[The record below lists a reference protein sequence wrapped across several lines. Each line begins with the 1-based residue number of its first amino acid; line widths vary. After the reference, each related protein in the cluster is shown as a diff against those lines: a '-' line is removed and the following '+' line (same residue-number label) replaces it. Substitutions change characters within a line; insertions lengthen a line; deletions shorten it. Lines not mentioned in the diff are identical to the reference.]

1 MSESSIVN
9 NQSNVNKDLD
19 SCPLESDFAQH
30 VSSSNENE
38 VDALNFVVPNK
49 TGEEVKGDEITE
61 LSKAYDDS
69 ETNDDIGLS
78 SSNNFT
84 VNNPHSSCDHFSE
97 TSSQDLPDSGTEMES
112 DTRALVKDYAVS
124 NLSAEDEL
132 LMEINKQLPESE
144 DMSKSQH
151 PNGVS
156 YFNHPAYKTVIQE
169 LAQFKEQVSV
179 LCSEVSR

>member
-1 MSESSIVN
+1 
-9 NQSNVNKDLD
+9 
-19 SCPLESDFAQH
+19 
-30 VSSSNENE
+30 
-38 VDALNFVVPNK
+38 
-49 TGEEVKGDEITE
+49 
-61 LSKAYDDS
+61 
-69 ETNDDIGLS
+69 
-78 SSNNFT
+78 
-84 VNNPHSSCDHFSE
+84 
-97 TSSQDLPDSGTEMES
+97 MES